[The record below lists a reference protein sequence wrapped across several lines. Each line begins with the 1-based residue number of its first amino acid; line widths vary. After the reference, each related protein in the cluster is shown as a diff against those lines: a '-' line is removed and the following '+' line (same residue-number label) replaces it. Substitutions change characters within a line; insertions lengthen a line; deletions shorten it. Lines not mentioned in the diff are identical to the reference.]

1 MFEAVAA
8 KIDDVVLDCADVCG
22 LVFASLVSGVAS
34 QVGIVG
40 PLDPEI
46 GQRRDK
52 LPGKRSCLMAQDEA
66 ADVATLVDI
75 LFVIELLHER
85 VETVACLGR
94 AVVVMRRS
102 GREAESRYR
111 WRDDMECRY
120 GRVRR
125 SREEVDDLRDF
136 EERAWPAMYEQQRN
150 RIDSFGSMVY
160 EVEWDVV
167 SVVRVWG
174 LNCCGELLQFGVDG
188 GLFRE
193 PVVVVEPVVA
203 ERGEVGERWS
213 FGVGGFV
220 ASWEDRRTSIGNAL
234 SDVVNE
240 ARFDVDG
247 EWRW

>member
-1 MFEAVAA
+1 MV
-8 KIDDVVLDCADVCG
+8 
-22 LVFASLVSGVAS
+22 
-34 QVGIVG
+34 
-40 PLDPEI
+40 
-46 GQRRDK
+46 
-52 LPGKRSCLMAQDEA
+52 AQDEA
-66 ADVATLVDI
+66 ADVAALVDV
-75 LFVIELLHER
+75 LCVIELLHKR

-125 SREEVDDLRDF
+125 SREEVDDLRDL
-136 EERAWPAMYEQQRN
+136 EERAWPTMDEQQRY
-150 RIDSFGSMVY
+150 RIGSFGAVVH

-167 SVVRVWG
+167 SVVRVRG
-174 LNCCGELLQFGVDG
+174 LNCCGELLQSGVDG

-203 ERGEVGERWS
+203 ERGEVGEHWS

-220 ASWEDRRTSIGNAL
+220 APWGDRRTGIGNAL
-234 SDVVNE
+234 SDVVDE

-247 EWRW
+247 EWR